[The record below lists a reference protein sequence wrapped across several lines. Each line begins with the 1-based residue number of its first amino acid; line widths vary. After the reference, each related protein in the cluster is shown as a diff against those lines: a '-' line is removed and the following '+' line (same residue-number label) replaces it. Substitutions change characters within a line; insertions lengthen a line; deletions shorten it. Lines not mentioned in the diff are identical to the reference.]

1 LELRTLR
8 YFLAIVDHGSV
19 TAAAHHVHI
28 AQPAISR
35 QVQALEVELGVK
47 LFLRD
52 GRRLRL
58 SPAGRRLLPIVRDL
72 IARADSARAT
82 MTALAQGVHVHLT
95 VAAHPTTI
103 SDVIAPFVASR
114 GASFTTPTFVVASAD
129 AAYDAL
135 ARAEVDLAISTNPPP
150 RDTASQLVARF
161 PIWAQ
166 IPSTHRWAG
175 HDRIALPTLLRQR
188 LIVLDLTHGTRRVFE
203 DEVRRSHDSYRMAA
217 EVGVS
222 GIAQAMA
229 ASGIG
234 VAILT
239 DDPAYD
245 LHKLYIDGAD
255 GPLHI
260 SLYAVWDPTHYSAAS
275 IREFATALAEHAVKG
290 AERLA
295 AGVPAPTV
303 RSDPGMR
310 ES

>member
-1 LELRTLR
+1 
-8 YFLAIVDHGSV
+8 V
-19 TAAAHHVHI
+19 TAAARHVHI

-35 QVQALEVELGVK
+35 QVQALEAELGVE

-72 IARADSARAT
+72 VARADSARAA
-82 MTALAQGVHVHLT
+82 MTALAQGIQVHLT

-103 SDVIAPFVASR
+103 ADVIAPFIASR
-114 GASFTTPTFVVASAD
+114 GEPFATPTFVVASAD

-166 IPSTHRWAG
+166 VPSSHPLAG
-175 HDRIALPTLLRQR
+175 HDRIGLSTLLRQP
-188 LIVLDLTHGTRRVFE
+188 LVVLDLTHGTRRVFE
-203 DEVRRSHDSYRMAA
+203 DEVRRTHGSYRVAA
-217 EVGVS
+217 EAGVP

-229 ASGIG
+229 AAGIG

-245 LHKLYIDGAD
+245 LRRLYIDGSD

-260 SLYAVWDPTHYSAAS
+260 SLHAAWDPAHYSAAA
-275 IREFATALAEHAVKG
+275 IREFVTAFTAHTAG
-290 AERLA
+290 AA
-295 AGVPAPTV
+295 DDDAQTPA
-303 RSDPGMR
+303 
-310 ES
+310 

>member
-1 LELRTLR
+1 MELRTLR

-19 TAAAHHVHI
+19 TAAARHVHT

-35 QVQALEVELGVK
+35 QVQALEAELGVQ

-72 IARADSARAT
+72 IARADSARAA
-82 MTALAQGVHVHLT
+82 MTALAQGIQVHLT

-114 GASFTTPTFVVASAD
+114 GEPFATPTFVVASAD

-150 RDTASQLVARF
+150 RETASQLLARF

-166 IPSTHRWAG
+166 VPSSHPWAG
-175 HDRIALPTLLRQR
+175 HDRVGLSTVLRQP

-203 DEVRRSHDSYRMAA
+203 DEVRRTHGSYRVVA
-217 EVGVS
+217 EVGVP

-234 VAILT
+234 VAVLT
-239 DDPAYD
+239 DDPAYG
-245 LHKLYIDGAD
+245 LRKLTIDGSD

-260 SLYAVWDPTHYSAAS
+260 SLYAVWNPTHYAAGA
-275 IREFATALAEHAVKG
+275 IREFVTAFTAHTAELADAG
-290 AERLA
+290 AQ
-295 AGVPAPTV
+295 APV
-303 RSDPGMR
+303 
-310 ES
+310 

>member
-1 LELRTLR
+1 MELRTLR
-8 YFLAIVDHGSV
+8 YFLAIVDYGSV
-19 TAAAHHVHI
+19 TAAAKRVHI

-35 QVQALEVELGVK
+35 QIQGLELELGVD

-72 IARADSARAT
+72 IARADSARAA
-82 MTALAQGVHVHLT
+82 MTALAQGIQVELT

-103 SDVIAPFVASR
+103 ADVIAPFVASR
-114 GASFTTPTFVVASAD
+114 GEPFATPTFVVASAD

-135 ARAEVDLAISTNPPP
+135 ARAEVDLAISTSLPP
-150 RDTASQLVARF
+150 RDTASHLVARF

-166 IPSTHRWAG
+166 VPSTNALAG
-175 HDRIALPTLLRQR
+175 HDRITLSTLLWQP
-188 LIVLDLTHGTRRVFE
+188 LVVLDFTHGTRRVFE
-203 DEVRRSHDSYRMAA
+203 DEVRRAHASYRMAA
-217 EVGVS
+217 EVGVP
-222 GIAQAMA
+222 GIAQALS

-245 LHKLYIDGAD
+245 LRKLLIDGAD

-260 SLYAVWDPTHYSAAS
+260 SLHAAWDPTHYAADA
-275 IREFATALAEHAVKG
+275 IREFVTALTAHTATG
-290 AERLA
+290 
-295 AGVPAPTV
+295 
-303 RSDPGMR
+303 SDGLPVGL
-310 ES
+310 

>member
-1 LELRTLR
+1 MELRTLR

-19 TAAAHHVHI
+19 TAAARHVHT

-35 QVQALEVELGVK
+35 QVQALEAELGVQ

-58 SPAGRRLLPIVRDL
+58 SPAGRRLLPIIRDL
-72 IARADSARAT
+72 IARADSARAA
-82 MTALAQGVHVHLT
+82 MTALAQGILVHLT

-114 GASFTTPTFVVASAD
+114 GEPFATPTFVVASAD
-129 AAYDAL
+129 AAYEAL

-150 RDTASQLVARF
+150 KDAASQLVARF

-166 IPSTHRWAG
+166 VPSSHPWAG
-175 HDRIALPTLLRQR
+175 HDRVSLTTLLRQP
-188 LIVLDLTHGTRRVFE
+188 LVVLDLTHGTRRVFE
-203 DEVRRSHDSYRMAA
+203 DEVRRTHGSYRMAA
-217 EVGVS
+217 EVGLP

-245 LHKLYIDGAD
+245 LLKLYIDGTE

-260 SLYAVWDPTHYSAAS
+260 SLYAAWDATHYSAAS
-275 IREFATALAEHAVKG
+275 IREFVAAFTAHTAAG
-290 AERLA
+290 AEGLSD
-295 AGVPAPTV
+295 GAP
-303 RSDPGMR
+303 DPG
-310 ES
+310 STI

>member
-1 LELRTLR
+1 MELRTLR

-19 TAAAHHVHI
+19 TAAARHVHI

-35 QVQALEVELGVK
+35 QMQAFEAEVGVK

-82 MTALAQGVHVHLT
+82 MTALAQGIQVHLA

-103 SDVIAPFVASR
+103 ADVIAPFIASR
-114 GASFTTPTFVVASAD
+114 GAPFATPTFVVSTAD

-135 ARAEVDLAISTNPPP
+135 ARAEVDLAISTSPPP

-166 IPSTHRWAG
+166 VPSSHPWAG
-175 HDRIALPTLLRQR
+175 HDRIGLATLLRQP
-188 LIVLDLTHGTRRVFE
+188 LVLLDLTHGTRRVFE
-203 DEVRRSHDSYRMAA
+203 DEVRRTHGSYRMAA
-217 EVGVS
+217 EAGVP

-229 ASGIG
+229 AAGHRSRDPDRRPRLRPPPALHRRRRRPVAHLPSRRLGPDPLRGRGDPRARDRLHTAHGIG
-234 VAILT
+234 TRIRMRR
-239 DDPAYD
+239 
-245 LHKLYIDGAD
+245 I
-255 GPLHI
+255 
-260 SLYAVWDPTHYSAAS
+260 AS
-275 IREFATALAEHAVKG
+275 
-290 AERLA
+290 
-295 AGVPAPTV
+295 
-303 RSDPGMR
+303 S
-310 ES
+310 

>member
-1 LELRTLR
+1 MELRTLR

-19 TAAAHHVHI
+19 TAAAEQVHI

-35 QVQALEVELGVK
+35 QIQGLELELGVD

-72 IARADSARAT
+72 IARADSARAA
-82 MTALAQGVHVHLT
+82 MTALAQGIQVELT

-103 SDVIAPFVASR
+103 ADVIAPFVASR
-114 GASFTTPTFVVASAD
+114 GEPFATPTFVVASAD
-129 AAYDAL
+129 AAYETL
-135 ARAEVDLAISTNPPP
+135 ARAEVDLAISTSPPP
-150 RDTASQLVARF
+150 RDTASNLVARF

-166 IPSTHRWAG
+166 VPSTHALAG
-175 HDRIALPTLLRQR
+175 HDRVALSTLLRQP
-188 LIVLDLTHGTRRVFE
+188 LVVLDFTHGTRRVFE
-203 DEVRRSHDSYRMAA
+203 DEVRRSHASYRMAA

-222 GIAQAMA
+222 GIAQALA

-239 DDPAYD
+239 DEPAYD
-245 LHKLYIDGAD
+245 LRKLLIDGVD

-260 SLYAVWDPTHYSAAS
+260 SLYAVWDPTHYAAGA
-275 IREFATALAEHAVKG
+275 IREFVTALTAHTAHGTDGLPGEP
-290 AERLA
+290 LS
-295 AGVPAPTV
+295 PT
-303 RSDPGMR
+303 G
-310 ES
+310 

>member
-1 LELRTLR
+1 MELRTLR
-8 YFLAIVDHGSV
+8 YFLAIVDQGSV
-19 TAAAHHVHI
+19 TAAARHVHI

-35 QVQALEVELGVK
+35 QVQALELELGVK

-72 IARADSARAT
+72 IARADAARAR
-82 MTALAQGVHVHLT
+82 MTALAQNIQVHLT

-114 GASFTTPTFVVASAD
+114 GAPFTTPTFVVASAD

-150 RDTASQLVARF
+150 RDAASQLVARF

-166 IPSTHRWAG
+166 VPSTHPWAG
-175 HDRIALPTLLRQR
+175 LDRVRLPTLLRQP
-188 LIVLDLTHGTRRVFE
+188 LVVLDLTHGTRRVFE
-203 DEVRRSHDSYRMAA
+203 DEVRRGNDSYRMAA
-217 EVGVS
+217 EVGVP
-222 GIAQAMA
+222 GIAQAIA

-245 LHKLYIDGAD
+245 LHKLYIDGQD

-260 SLYAVWDPTHYSAAS
+260 SLHAAWDPTHYSAAA
-275 IREFATALAEHAVKG
+275 IREFTTALAEHTSAG
-290 AERLA
+290 AELQA
-295 AGVPAPTV
+295 VTAG
-303 RSDPGMR
+303 
-310 ES
+310 

>member
-1 LELRTLR
+1 M
-8 YFLAIVDHGSV
+8 
-19 TAAAHHVHI
+19 TAAARHVHI

-35 QVQALEVELGVK
+35 QVQALEAELGVK

-58 SPAGRRLLPIVRDL
+58 SPGGRRLLPIVRDL

-82 MTALAQGVHVHLT
+82 MTALAQGIQVQLT

-103 SDVIAPFVASR
+103 ADVIAPFVSSR
-114 GASFTTPTFVVASAD
+114 GEPFATPTFVVATAD

-135 ARAEVDLAISTNPPP
+135 ARAEVDLAISTSPPP

-166 IPSTHRWAG
+166 VPSSHAWAG
-175 HDRIALPTLLRQR
+175 HDRVGLSTLLRQP
-188 LIVLDLTHGTRRVFE
+188 LVLLDLTHGTRRVFE
-203 DEVRRSHDSYRMAA
+203 DEVRRVHGSYRVVA
-217 EVGVS
+217 EVGVP

-234 VAILT
+234 VAVLT

-245 LHKLYIDGAD
+245 LRKLTIDGTD

-260 SLYAVWDPTHYSAAS
+260 SLYAVWDSTHYAAAA
-275 IREFATALAEHAVKG
+275 IREFVAAFTAHTAE
-290 AERLA
+290 LSD
-295 AGVPAPTV
+295 AGTQTPA
-303 RSDPGMR
+303 
-310 ES
+310 

>member
-1 LELRTLR
+1 MELRTLR

-19 TAAAHHVHI
+19 TAAARQVHI

-35 QVQALEVELGVK
+35 QVQGLEAELGVK

-82 MTALAQGVHVHLT
+82 MTALAQGIQVHLT

-103 SDVIAPFVASR
+103 ADVIAPFVATR
-114 GASFTTPTFVVASAD
+114 GEPFVTPTFVVATAD
-129 AAYDAL
+129 GAYDAL
-135 ARAEVDLAISTNPPP
+135 ARAEVDLAISTSPPP

-166 IPSTHRWAG
+166 VPSSHPWAG
-175 HDRIALPTLLRQR
+175 HDRIGLSTLLRQP
-188 LIVLDLTHGTRRVFE
+188 LVLLDLTHGTRRVFE
-203 DEVRRSHDSYRMAA
+203 DEVRRIHGSYRVAA
-217 EVGVS
+217 EVGVP

-234 VAILT
+234 VAVLT
-239 DDPAYD
+239 DDPAYE
-245 LHKLYIDGAD
+245 LRRLYIDGSD

-260 SLYAVWDPTHYSAAS
+260 SLHAVWDPTHYSVAA
-275 IREFATALAEHAVKG
+275 IREFVAAFTVHTAG
-290 AERLA
+290 
-295 AGVPAPTV
+295 PADGLPG
-303 RSDPGMR
+303 DPL
-310 ES
+310 

>member
-19 TAAAHHVHI
+19 TAAARHVHT

-35 QVQALEVELGVK
+35 QIQALEVELGVK

-52 GRRLRL
+52 GRSLRL

-72 IARADSARAT
+72 IARADRARAA
-82 MTALAQGVHVHLT
+82 MTALAQGVRVDLT

-103 SDVIAPFVASR
+103 ADVIAPFVASR
-114 GASFTTPTFVVASAD
+114 GESFTTPSFVVASAD
-129 AAYDAL
+129 AAYEAL

-166 IPSTHRWAG
+166 VPSSHPWAG
-175 HDRIALPTLLRQR
+175 HDRVALSTLLRQP
-188 LIVLDLTHGTRRVFE
+188 LVVLDLTHGTRRVFE
-203 DEVRRSHDSYRMAA
+203 DEVRRTHDSYRMAA
-217 EVGVS
+217 EAGVP
-222 GIAQAMA
+222 GIAQALA

-245 LHKLYIDGAD
+245 LRKLTIDGTD

-260 SLYAVWDPTHYSAAS
+260 SLHAVWDPTHYSAAA
-275 IREFATALAEHAVKG
+275 IREFATALTEHTAG
-290 AERLA
+290 AADRLPD
-295 AGVPAPTV
+295 GV
-303 RSDPGMR
+303 S
-310 ES
+310 

>member
-1 LELRTLR
+1 M
-8 YFLAIVDHGSV
+8 
-19 TAAAHHVHI
+19 TAAARHVHI

-35 QVQALEVELGVK
+35 QVQALEAELGVK

-58 SPAGRRLLPIVRDL
+58 SPGGRRLLPIVRDL

-82 MTALAQGVHVHLT
+82 MTALAQGIQVQLT

-103 SDVIAPFVASR
+103 ADVIAPFISSR
-114 GASFTTPTFVVASAD
+114 GEPFATPTFGVATAD

-135 ARAEVDLAISTNPPP
+135 ARAEVDLAISTSPPP

-166 IPSTHRWAG
+166 VPSSHAWAG
-175 HDRIALPTLLRQR
+175 HDRVGLSPLLRQP
-188 LIVLDLTHGTRRVFE
+188 LVLLDFTHGTRRVFE
-203 DEVRRSHDSYRMAA
+203 DEVRRVHGSYRVVA
-217 EVGVS
+217 EVGVP

-234 VAILT
+234 VAVLT

-245 LHKLYIDGAD
+245 LRKLTIDGTD

-260 SLYAVWDPTHYSAAS
+260 TLHAAWDPTHYAATA
-275 IREFATALAEHAVKG
+275 IREFVTAFTAHTAEVA
-290 AERLA
+290 
-295 AGVPAPTV
+295 
-303 RSDPGMR
+303 DPGAQAPA
-310 ES
+310 